1 LAAKK
6 CDARKSEGIQKG
18 SKISTGRASSTAIT
32 LIHKGLDAMP
42 FPISAVIAGQK
53 LP

>member
-6 CDARKSEGIQKG
+6 CDARKSGDIQKG
-18 SKISTGRASSTAIT
+18 SKISARLARSTAIT
-32 LIHKGLDAMP
+32 LIHKDLAAML